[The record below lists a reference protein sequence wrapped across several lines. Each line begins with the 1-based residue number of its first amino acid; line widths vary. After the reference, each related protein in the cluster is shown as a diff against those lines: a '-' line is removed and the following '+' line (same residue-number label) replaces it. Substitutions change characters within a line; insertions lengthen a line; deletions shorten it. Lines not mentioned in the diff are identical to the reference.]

1 MELQSKKQ
9 KVLPFFLQPF
19 IREGMKHHPLVILK
33 CPDCQCKFEIE
44 AGALGPSGKKVRC
57 SECGCKWFQSLEDV
71 GDSSSFLK
79 NVPENFS
86 EKSLRSLSKIESPAI
101 ERPPLFQE
109 DKAFKI
115 DVALENEAIEN
126 QASSSSK
133 FVFFLLLV
141 SVLLATLFFLR
152 NTIVQ
157 MIPVARPF
165 YEKVGIPIQVVEG
178 FELRA
183 TRWRLQKSEDG
194 SQMVFIRGE
203 MVNASTR
210 VLKLPLVQMT
220 MRGTGKCMP
229 LGMMEKLFKKESMNG
244 ICTLDKRTLE
254 VGKSRILPGQVIPFE
269 AAYPSDGDN
278 KVTEILLKFKPSEE
292 S

>member
-1 MELQSKKQ
+1 
-9 KVLPFFLQPF
+9 
-19 IREGMKHHPLVILK
+19 MKHHPLVILK

-44 AGALGPSGKKVRC
+44 SKALGPSGKKVRC
-57 SECGCKWFQSLEDV
+57 SECGCKWFQSPDDTED
-71 GDSSSFLK
+71 SINFLK

-86 EKSLRSLSKIESPAI
+86 EKSLRTLGRSEVPAI

-109 DKAFKI
+109 NEAFKI
-115 DVALENEAIEN
+115 EAALENEAAEN
-126 QASSSSK
+126 EAASPSK

-141 SVLLATLFFLR
+141 SALLATLFFLR

-157 MIPVARPF
+157 IIPKARPF

-194 SQMVFIRGE
+194 SQMVLVQGE
-203 MVNASTR
+203 MVNASNR

-229 LGMMEKLFKKESMNG
+229 LNMMEKLFKKKSVNG

-254 VGKSRILPGQVIPFE
+254 VGKTRVLPGQVIPFE
-269 AAYPSDGDN
+269 AGYPSDEDN
-278 KVTEILLKFKPSEE
+278 KVTEILLKFKPSNG